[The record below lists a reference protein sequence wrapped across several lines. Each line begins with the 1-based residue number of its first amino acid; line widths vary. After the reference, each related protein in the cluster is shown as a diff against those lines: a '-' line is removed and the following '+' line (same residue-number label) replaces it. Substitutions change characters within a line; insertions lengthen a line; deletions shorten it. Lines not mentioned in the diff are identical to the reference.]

1 MFDEFIYEMI
11 RLVPFVI
18 IFPIFII
25 GIFLMFKKNLKKEI
39 NKNNIKF
46 YGLFIELTNK
56 DIVSIS
62 LLLLEYFIVV
72 SSLFINEFT
81 FINVIIF

>member
-11 RLVPFVI
+11 RLVPFAI

-46 YGLFIELTNK
+46 AIYGTKDNISKAIGKDNK
-56 DIVSIS
+56 
-62 LLLLEYFIVV
+62 VV
-72 SSLFINEFT
+72 IAIKDKNLSNGRRKIPCFK
-81 FINVIIF
+81 

>member
-11 RLVPFVI
+11 RLVPFAI

-56 DIVSIS
+56 EFE
-62 LLLLEYFIVV
+62 LLLLF
-72 SSLFINEFT
+72 LRN
-81 FINVIIF
+81 INVGFKRNEILEQI